1 MKDMGIVRGSPEMA
15 KPLVVGTDTVFVHTG
30 IEPVTEDQN
39 GNPVENEFQYHE
51 IQYGKDEYIQLMA
64 EQTAQNNTLMN
75 TILGVKE

>member
-15 KPLVVGTDTVFVHTG
+15 RPLVVGTDTVFVHTD

-51 IQYGKDEYIQLMA
+51 IQYDKDEYIQLMA
-64 EQTAQNNTLMN
+64 EQTAQNNSLMGI
-75 TILGVKE
+75 ILGVTE